1 MAHKTLVSGT
11 GYEISGGKTLVG
23 GTGYG
28 ITAGK
33 TLVSGAGYDIS
44 FGASVGNL
52 AVGASVYVPVD
63 GVLTEFLVVHQ
74 GNPSTT
80 YYPDADGT
88 WLLAKDIYTKSEW
101 CSTTAAKGYSNST
114 LNKYLKSDFLG
125 LLSSDIQ
132 AAILT
137 VRLPWINST
146 GTVRYGST
154 NGLSSTVFALSLIEI
169 GVSITSSLF
178 NNLKQEGA
186 CLSYFASASSDYTIR
201 KAYYQ
206 GTATVWW
213 LRSSA
218 TYAVNSI
225 RPYSVLVDG
234 SASTSNNTSAASITY
249 GVRPAFIL
257 NSESK
262 VNGSGVVIGL

>member
-11 GYEISGGKTLVG
+11 GYDISGGKTLVG

-28 ITAGK
+28 ITGGK
-33 TLVSGAGYDIS
+33 TLVSGSGYDIS

-74 GNPSTT
+74 GNPSTS
-80 YYPDADGT
+80 YYKDADGT
-88 WLLAKDIYTKSEW
+88 WLLTKDIYTKSEW
-101 CSTTAAKGYSNST
+101 CSTTQAKGYSSST

-125 LLSSDIQ
+125 LLSSDVQ

-137 VRLPWINST
+137 VRIPWINSS
-146 GTVRYGST
+146 GSLQYGST
-154 NGLSSTVFALSLIEI
+154 NGLSATVFALSLKEV
-169 GVSITSSLF
+169 GASITSTSSSVY
-178 NNLKQEGA
+178 KEGA
-186 CLSYFASASSDYTIR
+186 CLSYFTNATAAIR
-201 KAYYQ
+201 LAYYQ
-206 GTATVWW
+206 GTATAWW

-218 TYAVNSI
+218 TFTSNI
-225 RPYSVLVDG
+225 RPYQVQVDG
-234 SASTSNNTSAASITY
+234 STSTSTNWASASTAY

-257 NSESK
+257 NSETK